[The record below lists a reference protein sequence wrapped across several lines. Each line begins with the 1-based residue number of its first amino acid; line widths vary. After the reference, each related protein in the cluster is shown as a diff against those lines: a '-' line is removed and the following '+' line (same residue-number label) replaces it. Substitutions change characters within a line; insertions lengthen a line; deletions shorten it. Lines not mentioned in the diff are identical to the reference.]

1 MSNKKQRAARL
12 MLAAKKIFYG
22 RTYYTCYAVLSASK
36 STKEAD
42 KYADYVGVERTRPA
56 FLYDLWEYSADEQQ
70 LTRELAILMYREAV
84 LAGEA

>member
-1 MSNKKQRAARL
+1 MSKEQRAERL
-12 MLAAKKIFYG
+12 MLAAKRIFYG

-56 FLYDLWEYSADEQQ
+56 FFFDDFAEYSDNERQ